1 MVIRTTLDDR
11 GLQKGIKKV
20 SGSLGGLENVLGK
33 MNGAVAAALAIQ
45 KLIQFG
51 TACVKVGSDVAEVQN
66 VVDTAFGSMAY
77 KMEAFAD
84 IAITQFGMSAST
96 AKKTG
101 STYMAMAKGM
111 GIADDAASDMAISL
125 TGLAGDVAS
134 FFNIDQEVAVTKL
147 KSVFT
152 GETEML
158 ADLGVVMTQANLKQY
173 ALAHGMNS
181 NIETMTQAEQVA
193 LRYAFIVDTLALA
206 SGDFARTQD
215 SWANQTRILSTQ
227 WQEFMAI
234 IGDALIDVLLPAIK
248 VLNTVVA
255 ALIKMAN
262 AFNAVIT
269 AIFGGTRKEIQDTS
283 AAAAGANVAIGS
295 SAGAAADGEN
305 ALAAATQKAGKAANN
320 VVSSIDELN
329 VLQQDT
335 GAGAGKTTGGKGSA
349 GAGNGIGVV
358 DQGEVKDQLS
368 PQLQA
373 IVDKIRQLM
382 EPLRAINFEP
392 LAKAFERLKEAAAPL
407 SKTLF
412 AGLEWAWYNIF
423 VPLAAWRIE
432 DLLPAFLDLLAAAC
446 RVLTSVLGA
455 LQPLAQWLWDNFL
468 QPIAAWTGGVI
479 VATLQCMADGLEQI
493 AGALEGVNGLEL
505 LKGAL
510 DQVSDWAKNNQGLLA
525 GTAALV
531 ATFVGAWEIGTIGA
545 WLINAGGIPGVL
557 TGISAGL
564 GSVIKAL
571 TASTLTWIKETAA
584 KVADK
589 AVDLQIIALYAVDF
603 VKSLASGVASL
614 AASTAAWVGE
624 TAAKAASTAAGWA
637 AIAMT
642 TAWNA
647 VSAVAT
653 AVTTA
658 FGAAVAFLTS
668 PVMLVIL
675 AIGALIAIVAL
686 LVTHWDTVKGV
697 ALNVWAAIQEVWAAA
712 AAWFQEYVLTPLGE
726 FFSFLWQGIQAGAL
740 AVWEGIQ
747 TAWAVAADWFYNV
760 LILPLTAHFTALF
773 TFFKN
778 IFQGLADFLSGVFT
792 GDWKK
797 AWEGIKKF
805 AMAPIEAVKSF
816 FEKIF
821 GTDLG
826 ESIKGGL
833 NTLIDL
839 VNRFIGWLNEKLHFS
854 WDGLTI
860 LGKELFPAGIVR
872 LANIPSIP
880 RLAQGAVLPANKP
893 FLAMVGEQRHGT
905 NVEAPLDTIKQ
916 AVAEVLGQLGG
927 TQEFTAEQPIEIR
940 LDGEVLYRAMER
952 IRAARGVQI
961 GGAFANAY

>member
-1 MVIRTTLDDR
+1 MVRTELDPA
-11 GLQKGIKKV
+11 GLEKGARRV
-20 SGSLGGLENVLGK
+20 AGCLGGLKNAAEKLGEAIRTAFTAK
-33 MNGAVAAALAIQ
+33 KLTEFAKACLALQGEAAGVQSAV
-45 KLIQFG
+45 
-51 TACVKVGSDVAEVQN
+51 E
-66 VVDTAFGSMAY
+66 TAFGGMAY
-77 KMEAFAD
+77 KMENFAKD
-84 IAITQFGMSAST
+84 AATQFGLSGTA
-96 AKKTG
+96 AKKFG
-101 STYMAMAKGM
+101 SEYMELAKSAGLAE
-111 GIADDAASDMAISL
+111 GAASDMAVAL
-125 TGLAGDVAS
+125 TGLTGDTAS
-134 FFNIDQEVAVTKL
+134 AFGIDPAAAADKL
-147 KSVFT
+147 KGIFT
-152 GETEML
+152 GEATGLRE
-158 ADLGVVMTQANLKQY
+158 LGVMLSGTNLQQY
-173 ALAHGMNS
+173 ALTHGINQSTAAMS
-181 NIETMTQAEQVA
+181 EAQQTA
-193 LRYAFIVDTLALA
+193 LRYAYVTDALRLV
-206 SGDFARTQD
+206 SGDFARTQG
-215 SWANQTRILSTQ
+215 SWTGQTQLLTQ
-227 WQEFMAI
+227 QWRELMGVLGQAMAT
-234 IGDALIDVLLPAIK
+234 VLLPAVR
-248 VLNTVVA
+248 VLNGIVA
-255 ALIKMAN
+255 ALTDTAR
-262 AFNAVIT
+262 AVT
-269 AIFGGTRKEIQDTS
+269 AVLGALFGKATTRSAATAQQNTAVAQSADMGARAEEGLAKSTRKAGEAANDALAPFDELNLLQKN
-283 AAAAGANVAIGS
+283 AAAGETTLGGQGS
-295 SAGAAADGEN
+295 GNG
-305 ALAAATQKAGKAANN
+305 
-320 VVSSIDELN
+320 
-329 VLQQDT
+329 
-335 GAGAGKTTGGKGSA
+335 GKTPAPTVTA
-349 GAGNGIGVV
+349 GTQVE
-358 DQGEVKDQLS
+358 DTLS

-373 IVDKIRQLM
+373 IVDKIRQLL

-407 SKTLF
+407 TKTLF

-423 VPLAAWRIE
+423 VPLAAWTIE

-455 LQPLAQWLWDNFL
+455 LQPLALWLWESFL
-468 QPIAAWTGGVI
+468 QPLAQWTGGVI
-479 VATLQCMADGLEQI
+479 VATLQGITDGLNAFSEWIDGHQTAAQNLAVVI
-493 AGALEGVNGLEL
+493 GSLSAALAAAIVIYKAWTAAQNAAGA
-505 LKGAL
+505 AATAW
-510 DQVSDWAKNNQGLLA
+510 QV
-525 GTAALV
+525 
-531 ATFVGAWEIGTIGA
+531 I
-545 WLINAGGIPGVL
+545 
-557 TGISAGL
+557 
-564 GSVIKAL
+564 
-571 TASTLTWIKETAA
+571 
-584 KVADK
+584 
-589 AVDLQIIALYAVDF
+589 
-603 VKSLASGVASL
+603 
-614 AASTAAWVGE
+614 STAAAPVTNALGIAWDFLSSKIAFVSLGI
-624 TAAKAASTAAGWA
+624 GLLVA
-637 AIAMT
+637 AI
-642 TAWNA
+642 
-647 VSAVAT
+647 V
-653 AVTTA
+653 
-658 FGAAVAFLTS
+658 L
-668 PVMLVIL
+668 
-675 AIGALIAIVAL
+675 LIMN
-686 LVTHWDTVKGV
+686 WDTVKEV
-697 ALNVWAAIQEVWAAA
+697 ALNVWAAIQEIWAAA

-860 LGKELFPAGIVR
+860 LGKELFPAGSVR

>member
-1 MVIRTTLDDR
+1 MVRTELDPA
-11 GLQKGIKKV
+11 GLEKGARRV
-20 SGSLGGLENVLGK
+20 AGCLGGLKNAAEKLGEAIRTAFTAK
-33 MNGAVAAALAIQ
+33 KLTEFAKACLALQGEAAGVQSAV
-45 KLIQFG
+45 
-51 TACVKVGSDVAEVQN
+51 E
-66 VVDTAFGSMAY
+66 TAFGGMAY
-77 KMEAFAD
+77 KMENFAKN
-84 IAITQFGMSAST
+84 AATQFGLSGTA
-96 AKKTG
+96 AKKFG
-101 STYMAMAKGM
+101 SEYMELAKSAGLAE
-111 GIADDAASDMAISL
+111 GTASDMAVAL
-125 TGLAGDVAS
+125 TGLTGDTAS
-134 FFNIDQEVAVTKL
+134 AFGIDPAAAANKL
-147 KSVFT
+147 KGIFT
-152 GETEML
+152 GEATGLRE
-158 ADLGVVMTQANLKQY
+158 LGVMLSGTNLQQY
-173 ALAHGMNS
+173 ALTHGISQSTAAMS
-181 NIETMTQAEQVA
+181 EAQQTA
-193 LRYAFIVDTLALA
+193 LRYAYVTDALRLV
-206 SGDFARTQD
+206 SGDFARTQG
-215 SWANQTRILSTQ
+215 SWTGQTQLLTQ
-227 WQEFMAI
+227 QWRELMGVLGQAMAT
-234 IGDALIDVLLPAIK
+234 VLLPAVQ
-248 VLNTVVA
+248 VLNGILA
-255 ALIKMAN
+255 ALTNTAR
-262 AFNAVIT
+262 AVT
-269 AIFGGTRKEIQDTS
+269 AVLGALFGKATTRSAATAQQNTAVAQSADMGARAEEGLAKSTRKAGEAANDALAPFDELNLLQKN
-283 AAAAGANVAIGS
+283 AAAGETTPGGQGS
-295 SAGAAADGEN
+295 GNG
-305 ALAAATQKAGKAANN
+305 GKAPAPT
-320 VVSSIDELN
+320 VTAGTQVE
-329 VLQQDT
+329 DT
-335 GAGAGKTTGGKGSA
+335 
-349 GAGNGIGVV
+349 
-358 DQGEVKDQLS
+358 LS

-373 IVDKIRQLM
+373 IVDKIRQLL

-407 SKTLF
+407 TKTLF

-423 VPLAAWRIE
+423 VPLAAWTIE

-455 LQPLAQWLWDNFL
+455 LQPLALWLWDNFL

-479 VATLQCMADGLEQI
+479 VARLQNMADGLEQI
-493 AGALEGVNGLEL
+493 ADALEGVNGLEL

-510 DQVSDWAKNNQGLLA
+510 DQVSDWVKNNQELLA

-557 TGISAGL
+557 TGISTGL
-564 GSVIKAL
+564 SSVIKAL
-571 TASTLTWIKETAA
+571 TASTLAWIKETAA

-603 VKSLASGVASL
+603 AKSLAVGVASL

-624 TAAKAASTAAGWA
+624 TAAKVASTAAGWA

-686 LVTHWDTVKGV
+686 LVTHWDTVKEV

-747 TAWAVAADWFYNV
+747 TAWSVAADWFYNV

-860 LGKELFPAGIVR
+860 LGKELFPAGSVR

>member
-1 MVIRTTLDDR
+1 MVRTELDPA
-11 GLQKGIKKV
+11 GLEKGARRV
-20 SGSLGGLENVLGK
+20 AGCLGGLKNAAEKLGE
-33 MNGAVAAALAIQ
+33 AIR
-45 KLIQFG
+45 
-51 TACVKVGSDVAEVQN
+51 
-66 VVDTAFGSMAY
+66 TAFTAKKLTEFAKACLALQGEAAGVQSAVEAAFGGMAY
-77 KMEAFAD
+77 KMENFAKD
-84 IAITQFGMSAST
+84 AATQFGLSGTA
-96 AKKTG
+96 AKKFG
-101 STYMAMAKGM
+101 SEYMELAKSAGLAE
-111 GIADDAASDMAISL
+111 GTASDMAVAL
-125 TGLAGDVAS
+125 TGLTGDTAS
-134 FFNIDQEVAVTKL
+134 AFGIDPAAAADKL
-147 KSVFT
+147 KGIFT
-152 GETEML
+152 GEATGLRE
-158 ADLGVVMTQANLKQY
+158 LGVMLSGTNLQQY
-173 ALAHGMNS
+173 ALTRGINQSTAAMS
-181 NIETMTQAEQVA
+181 EAQQTA
-193 LRYAFIVDTLALA
+193 LRYAYVTDALRLV
-206 SGDFARTQD
+206 SGDFARTQG
-215 SWANQTRILSTQ
+215 SWTSQTQLLTQ
-227 WQEFMAI
+227 QWRELMGVLGQAMAT
-234 IGDALIDVLLPAIK
+234 VLLPAVR
-248 VLNTVVA
+248 VLNGIVA
-255 ALIKMAN
+255 ALTDTAR
-262 AFNAVIT
+262 AVT
-269 AIFGGTRKEIQDTS
+269 AVLGALFGKATTRSAATAQQNTAVAQSADMGARAEEGLAKSTRKAGEAANDALAPFDELNLLQKN
-283 AAAAGANVAIGS
+283 AAAGETTLGGQGGGNG
-295 SAGAAADGEN
+295 
-305 ALAAATQKAGKAANN
+305 
-320 VVSSIDELN
+320 
-329 VLQQDT
+329 
-335 GAGAGKTTGGKGSA
+335 GKTPAPTVTA
-349 GAGNGIGVV
+349 GTQVE
-358 DQGEVKDQLS
+358 DTLS

-373 IVDKIRQLM
+373 MVDKIRQLL

-407 SKTLF
+407 TKTLF

-423 VPLAAWRIE
+423 VPLAAWTIE

-455 LQPLAQWLWDNFL
+455 LQPLALWLWESFL
-468 QPIAAWTGGVI
+468 QPLAQWTGGVI
-479 VATLQCMADGLEQI
+479 VATLQGITDGLNAFSEWIDGHQTAVQNLAVVI
-493 AGALEGVNGLEL
+493 GSLSAALAAAIVIYKAWTAAQNAAGA
-505 LKGAL
+505 AATAW
-510 DQVSDWAKNNQGLLA
+510 QV
-525 GTAALV
+525 
-531 ATFVGAWEIGTIGA
+531 I
-545 WLINAGGIPGVL
+545 
-557 TGISAGL
+557 
-564 GSVIKAL
+564 
-571 TASTLTWIKETAA
+571 
-584 KVADK
+584 
-589 AVDLQIIALYAVDF
+589 
-603 VKSLASGVASL
+603 
-614 AASTAAWVGE
+614 STAAAPVTNALGIAWDFLSSKIAFVSLGI
-624 TAAKAASTAAGWA
+624 GLLVA
-637 AIAMT
+637 AI
-642 TAWNA
+642 
-647 VSAVAT
+647 V
-653 AVTTA
+653 
-658 FGAAVAFLTS
+658 L
-668 PVMLVIL
+668 
-675 AIGALIAIVAL
+675 LIMN
-686 LVTHWDTVKGV
+686 WDTVKEV
-697 ALNVWAAIQEVWAAA
+697 ALNVWAAIQEIWAAA

-778 IFQGLADFLSGVFT
+778 IFQGLAGFLSGVFT

-860 LGKELFPAGIVR
+860 LGKELFPAGSVR

>member
-1 MVIRTTLDDR
+1 MVRTELDPA
-11 GLQKGIKKV
+11 GLEKGARRV
-20 SGSLGGLENVLGK
+20 AGCLGGLKNAAEKLGEAIRTAFTAK
-33 MNGAVAAALAIQ
+33 KLTEFAKACLALQGEAAGVQSAV
-45 KLIQFG
+45 
-51 TACVKVGSDVAEVQN
+51 E
-66 VVDTAFGSMAY
+66 TAFGGMAY
-77 KMEAFAD
+77 KMENFAKD
-84 IAITQFGMSAST
+84 AATQFGLSGTA
-96 AKKTG
+96 AKKFG
-101 STYMAMAKGM
+101 SEYMELAKSAGLAE
-111 GIADDAASDMAISL
+111 GAASDMAVAL
-125 TGLAGDVAS
+125 TGLTGDTAS
-134 FFNIDQEVAVTKL
+134 AFGIDPAAAADKL
-147 KSVFT
+147 KGIFT
-152 GETEML
+152 GEATGLRE
-158 ADLGVVMTQANLKQY
+158 LGVMLSGTNLQQY
-173 ALAHGMNS
+173 ALTHGINQSTAAMS
-181 NIETMTQAEQVA
+181 EAQQTA
-193 LRYAFIVDTLALA
+193 LRYAYVTDALRLV
-206 SGDFARTQD
+206 SGDFARTQG
-215 SWANQTRILSTQ
+215 SWTGQTQLLTQ
-227 WQEFMAI
+227 QWRELMGVLGQAMAT
-234 IGDALIDVLLPAIK
+234 VLLPAVR
-248 VLNTVVA
+248 VLNGIVA
-255 ALIKMAN
+255 ALTDTAR
-262 AFNAVIT
+262 AVT
-269 AIFGGTRKEIQDTS
+269 AVLGALFGKATTRSAATAQQNTAVAQSADMGARAEEGLAKSTRKAGEAANDALAPFDELNLLQKN
-283 AAAAGANVAIGS
+283 AAAGETTPGGQ
-295 SAGAAADGEN
+295 AGGN
-305 ALAAATQKAGKAANN
+305 GGKAPAPT
-320 VVSSIDELN
+320 VTAGTQVE
-329 VLQQDT
+329 DT
-335 GAGAGKTTGGKGSA
+335 
-349 GAGNGIGVV
+349 
-358 DQGEVKDQLS
+358 LS

-373 IVDKIRQLM
+373 IVDKIRQLL

-407 SKTLF
+407 TKTLF

-423 VPLAAWRIE
+423 VPLAAWTIE

-455 LQPLAQWLWDNFL
+455 LQPLALWLWESFL
-468 QPIAAWTGGVI
+468 QPLAQWTGGVI
-479 VATLQCMADGLEQI
+479 VATLQGITDGLNAFSEWIDGHQTAVQNLAVVI
-493 AGALEGVNGLEL
+493 GSLSAALAAAIVIYRAWTAAQNAAGA
-505 LKGAL
+505 AATAW
-510 DQVSDWAKNNQGLLA
+510 QV
-525 GTAALV
+525 
-531 ATFVGAWEIGTIGA
+531 I
-545 WLINAGGIPGVL
+545 
-557 TGISAGL
+557 
-564 GSVIKAL
+564 
-571 TASTLTWIKETAA
+571 
-584 KVADK
+584 
-589 AVDLQIIALYAVDF
+589 
-603 VKSLASGVASL
+603 
-614 AASTAAWVGE
+614 STAAAPV
-624 TAAKAASTAAGWA
+624 TNALSAAMNFLGHPITLVTLGIGLLVA
-637 AIAMT
+637 AI
-642 TAWNA
+642 
-647 VSAVAT
+647 V
-653 AVTTA
+653 
-658 FGAAVAFLTS
+658 L
-668 PVMLVIL
+668 
-675 AIGALIAIVAL
+675 LIMN
-686 LVTHWDTVKGV
+686 WDTVKGV

-860 LGKELFPAGIVR
+860 LGKELFPAGSVR

>member
-1 MVIRTTLDDR
+1 M
-11 GLQKGIKKV
+11 
-20 SGSLGGLENVLGK
+20 
-33 MNGAVAAALAIQ
+33 
-45 KLIQFG
+45 
-51 TACVKVGSDVAEVQN
+51 
-66 VVDTAFGSMAY
+66 
-77 KMEAFAD
+77 
-84 IAITQFGMSAST
+84 
-96 AKKTG
+96 
-101 STYMAMAKGM
+101 
-111 GIADDAASDMAISL
+111 
-125 TGLAGDVAS
+125 
-134 FFNIDQEVAVTKL
+134 
-147 KSVFT
+147 
-152 GETEML
+152 
-158 ADLGVVMTQANLKQY
+158 
-173 ALAHGMNS
+173 
-181 NIETMTQAEQVA
+181 
-193 LRYAFIVDTLALA
+193 
-206 SGDFARTQD
+206 
-215 SWANQTRILSTQ
+215 
-227 WQEFMAI
+227 
-234 IGDALIDVLLPAIK
+234 
-248 VLNTVVA
+248 
-255 ALIKMAN
+255 
-262 AFNAVIT
+262 
-269 AIFGGTRKEIQDTS
+269 
-283 AAAAGANVAIGS
+283 
-295 SAGAAADGEN
+295 
-305 ALAAATQKAGKAANN
+305 
-320 VVSSIDELN
+320 
-329 VLQQDT
+329 
-335 GAGAGKTTGGKGSA
+335 
-349 GAGNGIGVV
+349 
-358 DQGEVKDQLS
+358 
-368 PQLQA
+368 
-373 IVDKIRQLM
+373 DKIRQLL

-407 SKTLF
+407 TKTLF

-423 VPLAAWRIE
+423 VPLAAWTIE

-455 LQPLAQWLWDNFL
+455 LQPLALWLWESFL
-468 QPIAAWTGGVI
+468 QPLTQWTGGVI
-479 VATLQCMADGLEQI
+479 VARLQE
-493 AGALEGVNGLEL
+493 
-505 LKGAL
+505 
-510 DQVSDWAKNNQGLLA
+510 LA
-525 GTAALV
+525 GVLIETSNWINQNQTLVQAMTVTVSAFMAVWKGGEIAA
-531 ATFVGAWEIGTIGA
+531 WI
-545 WLINAGGIPGVL
+545 INAGGIVETMKKMGDA
-557 TGISAGL
+557 IYAC
-564 GSVIKAL
+564 
-571 TASTLTWIKETAA
+571 TLK
-584 KVADK
+584 KLADK

-675 AIGALIAIVAL
+675 AIGALIAIVTL
-686 LVTHWDTVKGV
+686 LVTHWDTVKEV

-797 AWEGIKKF
+797 VWEGIKKF

-860 LGKELFPAGIVR
+860 LGKELFPAGSVR

>member
-1 MVIRTTLDDR
+1 MVRTELDPA
-11 GLQKGIKKV
+11 GLEKGARRV
-20 SGSLGGLENVLGK
+20 AGCLGGLKNAAEKLGE
-33 MNGAVAAALAIQ
+33 AIR
-45 KLIQFG
+45 
-51 TACVKVGSDVAEVQN
+51 
-66 VVDTAFGSMAY
+66 TAFTAKKLTEFAKACLALQGEAAGVQSAVEAAFGGMAY
-77 KMEAFAD
+77 KMENFAKD
-84 IAITQFGMSAST
+84 AATQFGLSGTA
-96 AKKTG
+96 AKKFG
-101 STYMAMAKGM
+101 SEYMELAKSAGLAE
-111 GIADDAASDMAISL
+111 GTASDMAVAL
-125 TGLAGDVAS
+125 TGLTGDTAS
-134 FFNIDQEVAVTKL
+134 AFGIDPAAAADKL
-147 KSVFT
+147 KGIFT
-152 GETEML
+152 GEATGLRE
-158 ADLGVVMTQANLKQY
+158 LGVMLSGTNLQQY
-173 ALAHGMNS
+173 ALTRGINQSTAAMS
-181 NIETMTQAEQVA
+181 EAQQTA
-193 LRYAFIVDTLALA
+193 LRYAYVTDALRLV
-206 SGDFARTQD
+206 SGDFARTQG
-215 SWANQTRILSTQ
+215 SWTSQTQLLTQ
-227 WQEFMAI
+227 QWRELMGVLGQAMAT
-234 IGDALIDVLLPAIK
+234 VLLPAVR
-248 VLNTVVA
+248 VLNGIVA
-255 ALIKMAN
+255 ALTDTAR
-262 AFNAVIT
+262 AVT
-269 AIFGGTRKEIQDTS
+269 AVLGALFGKATTRSAATAQQNTAVAQSADMGARAEEGLAKSTRKAGEAANDALAPFDELNLLQKN
-283 AAAAGANVAIGS
+283 AAAGETTLGGQGGGNG
-295 SAGAAADGEN
+295 
-305 ALAAATQKAGKAANN
+305 
-320 VVSSIDELN
+320 
-329 VLQQDT
+329 
-335 GAGAGKTTGGKGSA
+335 GKTPAPTVTA
-349 GAGNGIGVV
+349 GTQVE
-358 DQGEVKDQLS
+358 DTLS

-373 IVDKIRQLM
+373 MVDKIRQLL

-407 SKTLF
+407 TKTLF

-423 VPLAAWRIE
+423 VPLAAWTIE

-455 LQPLAQWLWDNFL
+455 LQPLALWLWESFV
-468 QPIAAWTGGVI
+468 QPLAQWTGGVI
-479 VATLQCMADGLEQI
+479 VATLQGITDGLNAFSEWIDGHQTAVQNLAVVI
-493 AGALEGVNGLEL
+493 GSLSAALAAAIVIYKAWTAAQNAAGA
-505 LKGAL
+505 AATAW
-510 DQVSDWAKNNQGLLA
+510 QV
-525 GTAALV
+525 
-531 ATFVGAWEIGTIGA
+531 I
-545 WLINAGGIPGVL
+545 
-557 TGISAGL
+557 
-564 GSVIKAL
+564 
-571 TASTLTWIKETAA
+571 
-584 KVADK
+584 
-589 AVDLQIIALYAVDF
+589 
-603 VKSLASGVASL
+603 
-614 AASTAAWVGE
+614 STAAAPVTNALGIAWDFLSSKIAFVSLGI
-624 TAAKAASTAAGWA
+624 GLLVA
-637 AIAMT
+637 AI
-642 TAWNA
+642 
-647 VSAVAT
+647 V
-653 AVTTA
+653 
-658 FGAAVAFLTS
+658 L
-668 PVMLVIL
+668 
-675 AIGALIAIVAL
+675 LIMN
-686 LVTHWDTVKGV
+686 WDTVKEV
-697 ALNVWAAIQEVWAAA
+697 ALNVWAAIQEIWAAA

-778 IFQGLADFLSGVFT
+778 IFQGLAGFLSGVFT

-860 LGKELFPAGIVR
+860 LGKELFPAGSVR

>member
-1 MVIRTTLDDR
+1 MVRTELDPA
-11 GLQKGIKKV
+11 GLEKGARRV
-20 SGSLGGLENVLGK
+20 AGCLGGLKN
-33 MNGAVAAALAIQ
+33 
-45 KLIQFG
+45 
-51 TACVKVGSDVAEVQN
+51 VAEKLGEAIRTAFTAKKLTEFAKACLALQGEAAGVQSA
-66 VVDTAFGSMAY
+66 VETAFGGMAY
-77 KMEAFAD
+77 KMENFAKD
-84 IAITQFGMSAST
+84 AATQFGLSGTA
-96 AKKTG
+96 AKKFG
-101 STYMAMAKGM
+101 SEYMELAKSAGLAE
-111 GIADDAASDMAISL
+111 GAASDMAVAL
-125 TGLAGDVAS
+125 TGLTGDTAS
-134 FFNIDQEVAVTKL
+134 AFGIDPAAAADKL
-147 KSVFT
+147 KGIFT
-152 GETEML
+152 GEATGLRE
-158 ADLGVVMTQANLKQY
+158 LGVMLSGTNLQQY
-173 ALAHGMNS
+173 ALTHGINQSTAAMS
-181 NIETMTQAEQVA
+181 EAQQTA
-193 LRYAFIVDTLALA
+193 LRYAYVTDALRLV
-206 SGDFARTQD
+206 SGDFARTQG
-215 SWANQTRILSTQ
+215 SWTGQTQLLTQ
-227 WQEFMAI
+227 QWRELMGVLGQAMAT
-234 IGDALIDVLLPAIK
+234 VLLPAVR
-248 VLNTVVA
+248 VLNGIVA
-255 ALIKMAN
+255 ALTDTAR
-262 AFNAVIT
+262 AVT
-269 AIFGGTRKEIQDTS
+269 AVLGALFGKATTRSAATAQQNTAVAQSADMGARAEEGLAKSTRKAGEAANDALAPFDELNLLQKN
-283 AAAAGANVAIGS
+283 AAAGETTLGGQGS
-295 SAGAAADGEN
+295 GNG
-305 ALAAATQKAGKAANN
+305 
-320 VVSSIDELN
+320 
-329 VLQQDT
+329 
-335 GAGAGKTTGGKGSA
+335 GKTPAPTVTA
-349 GAGNGIGVV
+349 GTQVE
-358 DQGEVKDQLS
+358 DTLS

-373 IVDKIRQLM
+373 IVDKIRQLL

-407 SKTLF
+407 TKTLF

-423 VPLAAWRIE
+423 VPLAAWTIE

-455 LQPLAQWLWDNFL
+455 LQPLALWLWESFL
-468 QPIAAWTGGVI
+468 QPLTQWTGGVI
-479 VATLQCMADGLEQI
+479 VARLQE
-493 AGALEGVNGLEL
+493 
-505 LKGAL
+505 
-510 DQVSDWAKNNQGLLA
+510 LA
-525 GTAALV
+525 GVLIETSNWINQNQTLVQAMTVTVSAFMAVWKGGEIAA
-531 ATFVGAWEIGTIGA
+531 WI
-545 WLINAGGIPGVL
+545 INAGGIVETMKKMGDA
-557 TGISAGL
+557 IYAC
-564 GSVIKAL
+564 
-571 TASTLTWIKETAA
+571 TLK
-584 KVADK
+584 KLADK

-675 AIGALIAIVAL
+675 AIGALIAIVTL
-686 LVTHWDTVKGV
+686 LVTHWDTVKEV

-797 AWEGIKKF
+797 VWEGIKKF

-816 FEKIF
+816 FEKNF
-821 GTDLG
+821 RTDLG

-860 LGKELFPAGIVR
+860 LGKELFPAGSVR

>member
-1 MVIRTTLDDR
+1 MVRTELDPA
-11 GLQKGIKKV
+11 GLEKGARRV
-20 SGSLGGLENVLGK
+20 AGCLGGLKNAAEKLGEAIRTAFTAK
-33 MNGAVAAALAIQ
+33 KLTEFAKACLALQGEAAGVQSAV
-45 KLIQFG
+45 
-51 TACVKVGSDVAEVQN
+51 E
-66 VVDTAFGSMAY
+66 TAFGGMAY
-77 KMEAFAD
+77 KMENFAKD
-84 IAITQFGMSAST
+84 AATQFGLSGTA
-96 AKKTG
+96 AKKFG
-101 STYMAMAKGM
+101 SEYMELAKSAGLAE
-111 GIADDAASDMAISL
+111 GAASDMAVAL
-125 TGLAGDVAS
+125 TGLTGDTAS
-134 FFNIDQEVAVTKL
+134 AFGIDPAAAADKL
-147 KSVFT
+147 KGIFT
-152 GETEML
+152 GEATGLRE
-158 ADLGVVMTQANLKQY
+158 LGVMLSGTNLQQY
-173 ALAHGMNS
+173 ALTHGINQSTAAMS
-181 NIETMTQAEQVA
+181 EAQQTA
-193 LRYAFIVDTLALA
+193 LRYAYVTDALRLV
-206 SGDFARTQD
+206 SGDFARTQG
-215 SWANQTRILSTQ
+215 SWTGQTQLLTQ
-227 WQEFMAI
+227 QWRELMGVLGQAMAT
-234 IGDALIDVLLPAIK
+234 VLLPAVR
-248 VLNTVVA
+248 VLNGIVA
-255 ALIKMAN
+255 ALTDTAR
-262 AFNAVIT
+262 AVT
-269 AIFGGTRKEIQDTS
+269 AVLGALFGKATTRSAATAQQNTAVAQSADMGARAEEGLAKSTRKAGEAANDALAPFDELNLLQKN
-283 AAAAGANVAIGS
+283 AAAGETTLGGQGS
-295 SAGAAADGEN
+295 GNG
-305 ALAAATQKAGKAANN
+305 
-320 VVSSIDELN
+320 
-329 VLQQDT
+329 
-335 GAGAGKTTGGKGSA
+335 GKTPAPTVTVGTQ
-349 GAGNGIGVV
+349 VE
-358 DQGEVKDQLS
+358 DTLS

-373 IVDKIRQLM
+373 IVDKIRQLL

-407 SKTLF
+407 TKTLF

-423 VPLAAWRIE
+423 VPLAAWTIE

-446 RVLTSVLGA
+446 RVLTSVLGTLQPLA
-455 LQPLAQWLWDNFL
+455 LWLWESFLQPLAQ
-468 QPIAAWTGGVI
+468 WTGGVI
-479 VATLQCMADGLEQI
+479 VATLQGITDGLNAFSEWIDGHQTAVQNLAVVIGSLSAALAAAIVIYKAWTAEQNA
-493 AGALEGVNGLEL
+493 AGA
-505 LKGAL
+505 AATAW
-510 DQVSDWAKNNQGLLA
+510 QV
-525 GTAALV
+525 
-531 ATFVGAWEIGTIGA
+531 I
-545 WLINAGGIPGVL
+545 
-557 TGISAGL
+557 
-564 GSVIKAL
+564 
-571 TASTLTWIKETAA
+571 
-584 KVADK
+584 
-589 AVDLQIIALYAVDF
+589 
-603 VKSLASGVASL
+603 
-614 AASTAAWVGE
+614 STAAAPVTNALGIAWDFLSSKIAFVSLGI
-624 TAAKAASTAAGWA
+624 GLLVA
-637 AIAMT
+637 AI
-642 TAWNA
+642 
-647 VSAVAT
+647 V
-653 AVTTA
+653 
-658 FGAAVAFLTS
+658 L
-668 PVMLVIL
+668 
-675 AIGALIAIVAL
+675 LIMN
-686 LVTHWDTVKGV
+686 WDTVKEV

-860 LGKELFPAGIVR
+860 LGKELFPAGSVR